1 MNLMNKLLSAI
12 VIILI
17 AVILFQNDGCTYIK
31 NKQPEV
37 VTVHDTTWERHDSL
51 IIKKLKIK
59 EVIHD
64 TLATPPEY
72 IADTNYPKLKA
83 QYDALVVAYLAKNVY
98 ADTVKLDTLG
108 YVTVA
113 DTVYKNELL
122 NRSYKYNYKIPTI
135 TVTTTITKHAPLKGA
150 LFVGGGITGNTSGMN
165 ALQGGFLYKSKQDKV
180 FGLNI
185 GITGNSQIVYGVQSY
200 WKIK

>member
-1 MNLMNKLLSAI
+1 
-12 VIILI
+12 
-17 AVILFQNDGCTYIK
+17 
-31 NKQPEV
+31 
-37 VTVHDTTWERHDSL
+37 L

-64 TLATPPEY
+64 TLPPEY

-83 QYDALVVAYLAKNVY
+83 QYDALVVSYLAKNIY

-108 YVTVA
+108 YVAVA
-113 DTVYKNELL
+113 DTVYKNEIH
-122 NRSYKYNYKIPTI
+122 NRSYKYNYKIPTV
-135 TVTTTITKHAPLKGA
+135 TVTTTITKYAPAKSS
-150 LFVGGGITGNTSGMN
+150 LFLGGGITGNKNGVEL
-165 ALQGGFLYKSKQDKV
+165 LQGGFLYKSKKDKV

-185 GITGNSQIVYGVQSY
+185 GINGNSNLVYGVQSY